1 MNSVQEHSGIAIS
14 GIEYY
19 EKGRSILFA
28 LRSERRRWIFVGPS
42 GSTELITVIG
52 ASAGQ
57 DFDTCSV
64 TAALSRNFYY
74 SFRRRNA
81 MRLATRALIAALAS
95 LVLCAAVSAQT
106 IRSEN
111 DPRNQSPS
119 VGTGGPEGGPT
130 GLFTIYDGST
140 LRRGEWT
147 FSIAYSNFDR
157 DPGNADFTDI
167 PLSVNAGVNDHLELF
182 FKTNGWRGLKVN
194 NPLNL
199 SSFRLPNSQ
208 LFCGTVLCSGA
219 AIVLAPSGP
228 NVGTLAN
235 TAVFRPLNNQ
245 PFVQFPFVG
254 GSAGTFGLTPGQI
267 GQQFGFPGFNAQLGP
282 PVVQPNSGTFGSA
295 DNFPGIGSPVGSIL
309 PGVVLATTTLPATAL
324 TLPITVP
331 LTFTVAPTY
340 LPDAPFTNRLYG
352 ETTFTNFVVGA
363 KWRWTGPNNPLGV
376 GLLGFY
382 RWYPDK
388 ADDAS
393 GFNQMQRGA
402 GPGGDLGD
410 FGAILF
416 VDGRLSKHVNVSA
429 NGGYI
434 LNSNPKG
441 LGGDFVLL
449 DRPDEL
455 LAGVGFDFPVNK
467 HFQPIIE
474 VNSTH
479 YVGGRTPNAFNNNP
493 VDLIGGV
500 KIYPRRWFGFGLAY
514 RRHLNQQDQDHF
526 EPADFN
532 IPIQQITNVNV
543 IGRGLVVVPGTSRAV
558 TSQGAPI
565 GMIFSED
572 PHGFIGQFWIGRRNA
587 RTEPIINQPP
597 MVNAVTPSMSSVLR
611 PCPPGTSSTECTP
624 TANEVTLTADASDPD
639 ADQLLYTW
647 SVTGGTLSGEGR
659 QVTWDL
665 SGVQLGTYTA
675 TVEVDDGNMHKATG
689 STTVTVA
696 DCTGCVPPPPPCPT
710 VSVSC
715 PTDVDVG
722 QPITFT
728 ASVSGG
734 DAGATWTYNWSVSA
748 GTITSG
754 QGTSTIN
761 VDTSGIGGQSVTATV
776 SIGGADP
783 SCTGTT
789 ASCTTSVRPP
799 PPVPVRF
806 DEYGNIRFNDE
817 KARLDNY
824 AIQLQNDPG
833 SQGTIIVY
841 GSCAGE
847 AQTRGDR
854 AKDYLVNTRG
864 IEAGRITVVDG
875 GCRPD
880 LTVQLWIVP
889 QGATSPAVD
898 TSLEISPCP
907 ACRRAP
913 PRRRGRGDE

>member
-1 MNSVQEHSGIAIS
+1 
-14 GIEYY
+14 
-19 EKGRSILFA
+19 
-28 LRSERRRWIFVGPS
+28 
-42 GSTELITVIG
+42 
-52 ASAGQ
+52 
-57 DFDTCSV
+57 
-64 TAALSRNFYY
+64 
-74 SFRRRNA
+74 
-81 MRLATRALIAALAS
+81 MRLANRALIAALVT

-106 IRSEN
+106 LRSPN

-140 LRRGEWT
+140 LRRGEFT
-147 FSIAYSNFDR
+147 FSIAYSNYDR

-167 PLSVNAGVNDHLELF
+167 PLSFNVGLNDHVEVF
-182 FKTNGWRGLKVN
+182 FKVNGWRGVKVN

-208 LFCGTVLCSGA
+208 VFCGTVLCSA
-219 AIVLAPSGP
+219 SAVVLSPSGP
-228 NVGTLAN
+228 NVGTLAG

-254 GSAGTFGLTPGQI
+254 GSAGTFGLGPGQI
-267 GQQFGFPGFNAQLGP
+267 GQQFGFPGFNALLGP

-295 DNFPGIGSPVGSIL
+295 DSFPGIGSPVGSIL
-309 PGVVLATTTLPATAL
+309 PGIVLATTVLPATNL

-340 LPDAPFTNRLYG
+340 LPDAPFINRLYG
-352 ETTFTNFVVGA
+352 ESSFNNFVVGA
-363 KWRWTGPNNPLGV
+363 KVRFTGPNNPLGV
-376 GLLGFY
+376 GLVGFY
-382 RWYPDK
+382 RFYPDK
-388 ADDAS
+388 ADDFS

-402 GPGGDLGD
+402 GPGGDIGD
-410 FGAILF
+410 FGAVLV

-429 NGGYI
+429 NIGYI

-449 DRPDEL
+449 DRPDEWL
-455 LAGVGFDFPVNK
+455 SGIGFDFPVNE
-467 HFQPIIE
+467 HFQPIAE
-474 VNSTH
+474 VRSTA
-479 YVGGRTPNAFNNNP
+479 YVGGKTPNAFNNNP
-493 VDLIGGV
+493 VEVLGGV
-500 KIYPRRWFGFGLAY
+500 KIYPRRWFGIGLAY

-526 EPADFN
+526 NPADFN
-532 IPIQQITNVNV
+532 IPIQQVTNVNV
-543 IGRGLVVVPGTSRAV
+543 IGRGLVVVPGTSRPV
-558 TSQGAPI
+558 TSQGFPL
-565 GMIFSED
+565 GFNFSED
-572 PHGFIGQFWIGRRNA
+572 PHGFLAQFWIGRRNA
-587 RTEPIINQPP
+587 RTEPIINQAPS
-597 MVNAVTPSMSSVLR
+597 VASVTPSMTSVLR
-611 PCPPGTSSTECTP
+611 PCPPGTSSTTCTP
-624 TANEVTLTADASDPD
+624 TASEVTLVANATDPD
-639 ADQLLYTW
+639 NDQLLYTW
-647 SVTGGTLSGEGR
+647 SVTGGRLSGEGR

-665 SGVQLGTYTA
+665 TGVANGTYTA
-675 TVEVDDGNMHKATG
+675 TVEVNDGNQHTANG

-696 DCTGCVPPPPPCPT
+696 DCSGCVEPPKPCPT

-715 PTDVDVG
+715 PSDIEAG

-728 ASVSGG
+728 ASVTGEGG
-734 DAGATWTYNWSVSA
+734 PWTYNWSVSA
-748 GTITSG
+748 GTISSG
-754 QGTSTIN
+754 QGTSTIT
-761 VDTSGIGGQSVTATV
+761 VDTAGLGSQSVTATV

-799 PPVPVRF
+799 PANPTKF

-824 AIQLQNDPG
+824 AIQLQNEPG
-833 SQGTIIVY
+833 STGTIIVY

-847 AQTRGDR
+847 AQQRGDR

-875 GCRPD
+875 GCRSD

-889 QGATSPAVD
+889 QGSTAPAAD
-898 TSLEISPCP
+898 PAGAISPCP
-907 ACRRAP
+907 ECRRAP
-913 PRRRGRGDE
+913 RRRRGRGDE